1 MEAQQEMSDPIHQLH
16 VLHNN
21 PFIFAPAFGNFYKV
35 LGEKENALL
44 LGYLVLPITLHQP
57 SRKFLNNANRRSSLR
72 TMLKD
77 RGNIYGLDERVA
89 LYREMTN
96 TTIQYLLGT
105 GSISVHSQVAVTVA
119 DNQTLNGPAPEGVIK
134 AARRLG
140 TLFEPYDVPTVFRM
154 LGVMSL

>member
-1 MEAQQEMSDPIHQLH
+1 MSDPIRLLH

-21 PFIFAPAFGNFYKV
+21 PFIFAPVIGSFYV
-35 LGEKENALL
+35 MLGEKENAFL
-44 LGYLVLPITLHQP
+44 LGYLILPITLHKP
-57 SRKFLNNANRRSSLR
+57 SRKFLNNANSRSSLR

-77 RGNIYGLDERVA
+77 RGNIYGLDERVS

-105 GSISVHSQVAVTVA
+105 GSISLHGQVAVTAA
-119 DNQTLNGPAPEGVIK
+119 DNQILNVPSPGGVIK

-140 TLFEPYDVPTVFRM
+140 TFFQPYDVPTVFRM

>member
-1 MEAQQEMSDPIHQLH
+1 MNDPIHLLH

-21 PFIFAPAFGNFYKV
+21 PFIFAPVIGNFYKV
-35 LGEKENALL
+35 LGDKENSFL
-44 LGYLVLPITLHQP
+44 LGYLILPITLHQP

-89 LYREMTN
+89 LYREITN
-96 TTIQYLLGT
+96 TTIQYLLGS
-105 GSISVHSQVAVTVA
+105 GSISVHGQVAVSAA
-119 DNQTLNGPAPEGVIK
+119 DCQILDGPSPSGVIK

-140 TLFEPYDVPTVFRM
+140 TFFQPYDVPTVFRM